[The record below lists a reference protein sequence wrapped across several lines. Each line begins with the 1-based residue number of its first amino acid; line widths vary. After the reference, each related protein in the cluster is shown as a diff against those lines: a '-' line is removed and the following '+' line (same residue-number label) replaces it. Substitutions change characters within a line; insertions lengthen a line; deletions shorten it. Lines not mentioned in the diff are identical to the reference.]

1 MTATIFYHLAML
13 GAALDLLLLVGIAR
27 RRPAQG
33 IGVFRLMLAAVILW
47 IVGLANARVASSP
60 ELRLAWTWV
69 EFLGRPVAPALWL
82 LFALRYT
89 RSWRRASH
97 VWLTALFTVPALTVL
112 LAWSNGLHGLVWS
125 PGVADPLGMAAGEVA
140 GPWFRWVQ
148 LPFSWLASAGG
159 CVLILVRG
167 RRSPARASL
176 HPWLFLAVGVPPLA
190 VSVAAALSEQ
200 VRAWP
205 ELVPLGFIVGAGPL
219 LYGLARNPLFGLSL
233 PTYRTIFE
241 SIGDAVFVIDG
252 EARIIDLN
260 RAAES
265 SFRRSRRL
273 ALGMHVA
280 QLLPWW
286 HELAGRLGDR
296 GELHQDIQVESK
308 EGPRTLE
315 VHIFALRD
323 AGSPAKQIVLVRDV
337 SSRRAYER
345 QIEHLAYHD
354 PLTGLPNRRWL
365 ESAGDRLLGL
375 AGREQ
380 GEAAVLFI
388 DLDDFKDVND
398 TLGHAAGDELLLEVA
413 ARFRAVSR
421 TENVLVRLGGDEFA
435 VLLSECD
442 GASARAAGARL
453 LEALGA
459 PFQPAGAEV
468 YVGASVGIALC
479 PRHGTS
485 MEDLLRRADVAMYAA
500 KRSRGGIEIYD
511 PETDP
516 YTHERLRLQSALYR
530 ALQESDQLLV
540 YYQPVFDTGARRVV
554 AVEALVRWQHPDRGF
569 LEPATFLPVAE
580 SSRLIAQLDRYVLR
594 RALQDWRETEIEVA
608 VNVHPRTLLDREYAQ
623 AVAAELAAT
632 GFPPGRLMLEITE
645 QAVADP
651 DGMRSALAE
660 LVALGVVVMADDYG
674 TGQSSLMSIRKFP
687 FHGLKIDR
695 TLTAGI
701 GLRREDEAVVEA
713 VAGLARRLDLRLVVE
728 GVEAPETIG
737 WLRERGCHVIQG
749 WAVCRARPR
758 AELLERYP
766 ELCRRH
772 HLIAVAG

>member
-13 GAALDLLLLVGIAR
+13 GAALDLVLLVGIAR
-27 RRPAQG
+27 RRPAEG

-47 IVGLANARVASSP
+47 IVGLANARVAFSP

-89 RSWRRASH
+89 RTWRRASIA
-97 VWLTALFTVPALTVL
+97 WLTALFTIPALTVL
-112 LAWSNGLHGLVWS
+112 MAWTNGLHGLVWS
-125 PGVADPLGMAAGEVA
+125 PEVADPLGMAANAVA

-159 CVLILVRG
+159 CLLILMRG
-167 RRSPARASL
+167 RRSTARASL

-205 ELVPLGFIVGAGPL
+205 ELVPLAFIVGAGPL

-241 SIGDAVFVIDG
+241 SIGDAVLVIDG
-252 EARIIDLN
+252 DARIIDVN
-260 RAAES
+260 RAAET
-265 SFRRSRRL
+265 SFGRSRRL
-273 ALGMHVA
+273 ALGMPVA
-280 QLLPWW
+280 ELLPSWSD
-286 HELAGRLGDR
+286 LAARLGDR

-315 VHIFALRD
+315 VHIFVLRD
-323 AGSPAKQIVLVRDV
+323 AGSPAKQLVLVRDI

-365 ESAGDRLLGL
+365 ETAGDRLLSL

-380 GEAAVLFI
+380 REAAVLFI

-413 ARFRAVSR
+413 ARFRATSR
-421 TENVLVRLGGDEFA
+421 AESVLVRLGGDEFA
-435 VLLSECD
+435 VMLSECD

-453 LEALGA
+453 LEVLGS
-459 PFQPAGAEV
+459 PFQLAGAEV
-468 YVGASVGIALC
+468 YAGASVGIALF

-500 KRSRGGIEIYD
+500 KRSRGGIELYD

-516 YTHERLRLQSALYR
+516 YTHERLRLQSELYR
-530 ALQESDQLLV
+530 ALQESNQLLV
-540 YYQPVFDTGARRVV
+540 YYQPIFDTSVRRVV

-569 LEPATFLPVAE
+569 LEPASFLPVAE
-580 SSRLIAQLDRYVLR
+580 SSRLITQLDRYVLR
-594 RALQDWRETEIEVA
+594 RALQDWRGTEIEVA
-608 VNVHPRTLLDREYAQ
+608 VNVHPRTLMDREYAE
-623 AVAAELAAT
+623 AVAAELAAS
-632 GFPPGRLMLEITE
+632 GFPAGRLMLEITE
-645 QAVADP
+645 HALADP
-651 DGMRSALAE
+651 DGMRAALAE
-660 LVALGVVVMADDYG
+660 LSSLGVVLMADDYG
-674 TGQSSLMSIRKFP
+674 TGQSSLIYIRKFP
-687 FHGLKIDR
+687 FDGLKIDR
-695 TLTAGI
+695 SLAAGI
-701 GLRREDEAVVEA
+701 GLRREDEAIVEA

-728 GVEAPETIG
+728 GVEASEAVD
-737 WLRERGCHVIQG
+737 WLTARNCHTIQG
-749 WAVCRARPR
+749 WAVCRARPLE
-758 AELLERYP
+758 ELLERYP
-766 ELCRRH
+766 ELGRRRH
-772 HLIAVAG
+772 LVAVAG